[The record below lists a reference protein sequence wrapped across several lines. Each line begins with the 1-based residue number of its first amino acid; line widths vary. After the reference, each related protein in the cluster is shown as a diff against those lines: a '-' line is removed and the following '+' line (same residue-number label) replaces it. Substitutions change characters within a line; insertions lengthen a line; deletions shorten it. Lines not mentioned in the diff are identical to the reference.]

1 MTGDM
6 DKIPLGNSGI
16 EVTSLGIGAWAWG
29 DRMVWGYGQD
39 YQEDD
44 VREAFEASLK
54 TGINFFD
61 TAELYGLGRSERL
74 LGKFIRESG
83 SQVFVATK
91 FMPFPWRLWKDRLA
105 NALRHS
111 LQRLDME
118 QVDLYQIH
126 FPLPPLAV
134 ETWADALADAVDQ
147 GLIRAAGVSNYDEEK
162 MRRTQLTLRKRGVPL
177 TSNQV
182 EYNLLNRRVEFNH
195 LLRAC
200 QEEGITLIAYSP
212 LEQGLLTGKYTP
224 ENPPPG
230 ARGREYTRSRLE
242 EIQPLIYLMREIGH
256 KHGEKTPAQVALNW
270 LICKGTLPIPGA
282 KNAHQAEE
290 NAKAMGWRLTNDE
303 MDALDEISAK
313 LTQ

>member
-1 MTGDM
+1 
-6 DKIPLGNSGI
+6 
-16 EVTSLGIGAWAWG
+16 
-29 DRMVWGYGQD
+29 MVWGYGQD
-39 YQEDD
+39 YQETD
-44 VREAFEASLK
+44 VREAFETSIQA
-54 TGINFFD
+54 GINFFD
-61 TAELYGLGRSERL
+61 TAELYGLGQSERL

-83 SQVFVATK
+83 SQVIVATK
-91 FMPFPWRLWKDRLA
+91 FMPFPWRLWKGRLA

-111 LQRLDME
+111 LQRLGME
-118 QVDLYQIH
+118 KVDLYQIH

-147 GLIRAAGVSNYDEEK
+147 GLIRAAGVSNYDELK
-162 MRRTQLTLRKRGVPL
+162 MRRTQLILRKRGVPL
-177 TSNQV
+177 ASNQV

-195 LLRAC
+195 LLGAC

-230 ARGREYTRSRLE
+230 ARGREYSRSRLE
-242 EIQPLIYLMREIGH
+242 EIQPLILLMREIGQQH
-256 KHGEKTPAQVALNW
+256 DGKTPAQVALNW
-270 LICKGTLPIPGA
+270 LICKGALPIPGA

-290 NAKAMGWRLTNDE
+290 NARAMGWRLTNDE

>member
-1 MTGDM
+1 MNEKIN
-6 DKIPLGNSGI
+6 KIPLGNSGI
-16 EVTSLGIGAWAWG
+16 EVTPLGIGAWAWG
-29 DRMVWGYGQD
+29 DKMVWGYGQD
-39 YQEDD
+39 YEEAD
-44 VREAFEASLK
+44 VRHAFDASLK
-54 TGINFFD
+54 AGINFFD
-61 TAELYGLGRSERL
+61 TAELYGLGQSERL

-83 SQVFVATK
+83 SQVIVATK
-91 FMPFPWRLWKDRLA
+91 FMPFPWRLWKGRLV

-111 LQRLDME
+111 LERLDME

-147 GLIRAAGVSNYDEEK
+147 GLIRATGVSNYDEEK
-162 MRRTQLTLRKRGVPL
+162 MRRTQLILRKRGVPL

-182 EYNLLNRRVEFNH
+182 EYSLLNRKVEFNH

-230 ARGREYTRSRLE
+230 ARGREYSRSRLE
-242 EIQPLIYLMREIGH
+242 EIQPLIHLMREIGQRH
-256 KHGEKTPAQVALNW
+256 DEKTPAQVALNW
-270 LICKGTLPIPGA
+270 LICKGALPIPGA
-282 KNAHQAEE
+282 KNAHQAED
-290 NAKAMGWRLTNDE
+290 NAKAMGWRLSDDE

-313 LTQ
+313 LTK

>member
-1 MTGDM
+1 MIEDM
-6 DKIPLGNSGI
+6 EKIPLGNSGI
-16 EVTSLGIGAWAWG
+16 AISPLGIGAWAWG
-29 DRMVWGYGQD
+29 DRRVWGYGQD

-54 TGINFFD
+54 AGINFFD

-83 SQVFVATK
+83 SHVVVATK

-105 NALRHS
+105 NALRNS
-111 LQRLDME
+111 LQRLGME

-134 ETWADALADAVDQ
+134 ETWADTLADAVDQ

-177 TSNQV
+177 ASNQV
-182 EYNLLNRRVEFNH
+182 EYSLLNRRVEFNN

-200 QEEGITLIAYSP
+200 HEEGITLIAYSP

-242 EIQPLIYLMREIGH
+242 EIQPLIHLMREIGQRH
-256 KHGEKTPAQVALNW
+256 DDKTPAQVALNW
-270 LICKGTLPIPGA
+270 LICKVALPIPGV

-290 NAKAMGWRLTNDE
+290 NARAMGWRLTQDE
-303 MDALDEISAK
+303 MDALDEFSAK
-313 LTQ
+313 LSK

>member
-1 MTGDM
+1 VIENMA
-6 DKIPLGNSGI
+6 KLPLGSSGLS
-16 EVTSLGIGAWAWG
+16 VSSLGIGAWAWG
-29 DRMVWGYGQD
+29 DRRVWGYGQD
-39 YQEDD
+39 YQETD
-44 VREAFEASLK
+44 VRAAFEASLK
-54 TGINFFD
+54 AGINFFD

-83 SQVFVATK
+83 SQVIVATK
-91 FMPFPWRLWKDRLA
+91 FMPFPWRLWKDRLM
-105 NALRHS
+105 NALRNS
-111 LQRLDME
+111 LHRLGME

-177 TSNQV
+177 VSNQV
-182 EYNLLNRRVEFNH
+182 EYNLLNRRVEFNN
-195 LLRAC
+195 LLQAC
-200 QEEGITLIAYSP
+200 HEEGITLIAYSP

-224 ENPPPG
+224 DNPPPG
-230 ARGREYTRSRLE
+230 PRGREYTRSRLE
-242 EIQPLIYLMREIGH
+242 EIQPLIHLMREIGRQH
-256 KHGEKTPAQVALNW
+256 EDKTPAQVALNW

-282 KNAHQAEE
+282 KNTHQAEE
-290 NAKAMGWRLTNDE
+290 NAEAMGWRLTQDE

-313 LTQ
+313 LSK